1 MGDSLSL
8 SLPTMPHQLTIHP
21 GSTLDLRI
29 AVGVGPIVDT
39 IGGSLTAG
47 GCLEPGDAVIVCSC
61 DTACNPLKPGQ
72 CFTVGPNLVV
82 SPQLPAGKSKLIKAA
97 DLRGFA
103 VVLRLGS
110 GAERYLSTGAACK
123 DSDRAVVAGCHE
135 VEPGD
140 LLTLP
145 GAVDSVVIKAALD
158 GESEGKRYTV
168 IVMAEAA
175 TADVALAAGAIA
187 SVQEP
192 QMIYTSRI
200 GSCGIISL
208 QVPPSETRCLPN
220 GRMLPF
226 TLSLERSWD
235 YTTFNRV
242 HGTDCAPAP
251 SWSNLITSGM
261 ARIA

>member
-1 MGDSLSL
+1 
-8 SLPTMPHQLTIHP
+8 LPTMPHQLTIHP
-21 GSTLDLRI
+21 GTTLDLRI

-39 IGGSLTAG
+39 IGGSLSSD
-47 GCLEPGDAVIVCSC
+47 GCLAPGNAVIVCSC

-72 CFTVGPNLVV
+72 CFTVGPNSVV

-123 DSDRAVVAGCHE
+123 DSDRAVIAGCHA

-168 IVMAEAA
+168 IVMAESAK
-175 TADVALAAGAIA
+175 ADVSLAAGTIA

-192 QMIYTSRI
+192 QMIYTSRVNQ
-200 GSCGIISL
+200 CGIMSL
-208 QVPPSETRCLPN
+208 QVPPSETRCLPV

-235 YTTFNRV
+235 YTAFNRV
-242 HGTDCAPAP
+242 HETDCEPAP

-261 ARIA
+261 ARVG